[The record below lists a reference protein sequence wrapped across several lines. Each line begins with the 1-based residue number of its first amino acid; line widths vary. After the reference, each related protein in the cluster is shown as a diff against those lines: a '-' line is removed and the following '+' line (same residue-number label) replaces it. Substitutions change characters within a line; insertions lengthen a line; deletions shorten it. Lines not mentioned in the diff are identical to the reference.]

1 MHKKIALLEFLSYGK
16 ALFSKVNRWLS
27 FFFAF
32 NVHFYEINFTSFE
45 LSICC
50 KICIKVRYQNF
61 AVEQFERCFYSKQ
74 VEFAN
79 FSIPFQT
86 LVYVWTGYVNK

>member
-16 ALFSKVNRWLS
+16 ALFSKVMDDCP
-27 FFFAF
+27 FFAF

-61 AVEQFERCFYSKQ
+61 AAEQFERCFYSKQ

-79 FSIPFQT
+79 FSILFQT